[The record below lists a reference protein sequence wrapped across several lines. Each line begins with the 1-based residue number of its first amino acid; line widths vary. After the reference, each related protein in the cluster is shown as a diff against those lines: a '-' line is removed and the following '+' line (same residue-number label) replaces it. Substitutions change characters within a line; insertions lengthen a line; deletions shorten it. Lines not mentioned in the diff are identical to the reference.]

1 MPNRANRRA
10 ERLIDPIDGGSKLRD
25 FDGNL
30 LAVSRTALPHAQ
42 RQTTLN
48 SHRLEVRHLKRNSE
62 LYEDELWER
71 ERAMWVDLHD
81 EPEPEAPAPSL
92 LADHFLALDR
102 AERPSAFAALRASLT
117 SLCVDSG
124 ELVDASTG
132 LVLAETAAA
141 AWLDAARV
149 GHEALAT
156 FCVDALDV
164 GGVSERELEVA
175 LRLTDVLDT
184 AGGAAAAA
192 AAASAAPEAEPPALV
207 APAARS
213 VGVV

>member
-30 LAVSRTALPHAQ
+30 LAVCRTAIPHAQ
-42 RQTTLN
+42 RQATLN
-48 SHRLEVRHLKRNSE
+48 SHRLEIRHLKRNSD

-71 ERAMWVDLHD
+71 ERAMWVDDLHD

-92 LADHFLALDR
+92 LAEHFLALDR

-117 SLCVDSG
+117 SLCIDSG

-132 LVLAETAAA
+132 LILADVTAAA

-175 LRLTDVLDT
+175 FRLTDVLDT
-184 AGGAAAAA
+184 AVGA
-192 AAASAAPEAEPPALV
+192 AAASAAPEPPALV

>member
-48 SHRLEVRHLKRNSE
+48 SHRLEIRHLKRNSE

-81 EPEPEAPAPSL
+81 EPEPEVPAPSL
-92 LADHFLALDR
+92 LAEHFLALDR

-117 SLCVDSG
+117 TLCIDSG
-124 ELVDASTG
+124 ELVDSTTG
-132 LVLAETAAA
+132 LLLADSTAAA

-175 LRLTDVLDT
+175 LRLIDVLDT
-184 AGGAAAAA
+184 ADGAAAAA
-192 AAASAAPEAEPPALV
+192 AAASAAPEPAALV

-213 VGVV
+213 VGVA

>member
-10 ERLIDPIDGGSKLRD
+10 ERLIDAIDGGSKLRD

-30 LAVSRTALPHAQ
+30 LSVSRTAIPHAQ

-48 SHRLEVRHLKRNSE
+48 SHRLEVRHLNRNSD
-62 LYEDELWER
+62 LYEDALWER

-117 SLCVDSG
+117 TLCVDSG
-124 ELVDASTG
+124 ELVDSSSG
-132 LVLAETAAA
+132 LVLADSTAAA

-184 AGGAAAAA
+184 ADGA
-192 AAASAAPEAEPPALV
+192 AAASAAPEPPALV

-213 VGVV
+213 VGVA

>member
-30 LAVSRTALPHAQ
+30 LSVSRTAIPHAQ

-48 SHRLEVRHLKRNSE
+48 SHRLEVRHLNRNSD

-71 ERAMWVDLHD
+71 ERAMWVDD
-81 EPEPEAPAPSL
+81 DPEPEVPAPSV
-92 LADHFLALDR
+92 LAEHFLALDR

-117 SLCVDSG
+117 TLCVDSG
-124 ELVDASTG
+124 ELVDSSSG
-132 LVLAETAAA
+132 LVLADSTAAA

-184 AGGAAAAA
+184 ADGA
-192 AAASAAPEAEPPALV
+192 AAASAAPEPPALV

-213 VGVV
+213 VGVA

>member
-30 LAVSRTALPHAQ
+30 LAVCRTAIPHAQ
-42 RQTTLN
+42 RQATLN
-48 SHRLEVRHLKRNSE
+48 SHRLEIRHLKRNSD

-71 ERAMWVDLHD
+71 ERAMWVDD
-81 EPEPEAPAPSL
+81 DPEPEVPAPSL
-92 LADHFLALDR
+92 LAEHFLALDR

-117 SLCVDSG
+117 TLCVDSG
-124 ELVDASTG
+124 ELVDSSSG
-132 LVLAETAAA
+132 LVLADSTAAA

-156 FCVDALDV
+156 FCVDALDA

-184 AGGAAAAA
+184 ADGAAAAA
-192 AAASAAPEAEPPALV
+192 AAAAAAPEPAALV

>member
-30 LAVSRTALPHAQ
+30 LSVSRTAIPHAQ

-48 SHRLEVRHLKRNSE
+48 SHRLEVRHLNRNSD

-71 ERAMWVDLHD
+71 ERAMWVDDLHD

-92 LADHFLALDR
+92 LAEHFLALDR

-117 SLCVDSG
+117 TLCVDSG
-124 ELVDASTG
+124 ELVDSSSG
-132 LVLAETAAA
+132 LVLADSTAAA

-184 AGGAAAAA
+184 ADGA
-192 AAASAAPEAEPPALV
+192 AAASAAPEPPALV

-213 VGVV
+213 VGVA

>member
-1 MPNRANRRA
+1 
-10 ERLIDPIDGGSKLRD
+10 
-25 FDGNL
+25 
-30 LAVSRTALPHAQ
+30 
-42 RQTTLN
+42 
-48 SHRLEVRHLKRNSE
+48 
-62 LYEDELWER
+62 
-71 ERAMWVDLHD
+71 MWVDDLHD
-81 EPEPEAPAPSL
+81 EPEPEVPAPSL

-124 ELVDASTG
+124 ELVDSTTG
-132 LVLAETAAA
+132 LLLADSTAAA

-184 AGGAAAAA
+184 ADGGGGGGGVGGAGARGARRAGGTQRRRRLSEDTRYSIRP
-192 AAASAAPEAEPPALV
+192 SAA
-207 APAARS
+207 
-213 VGVV
+213 

>member
-10 ERLIDPIDGGSKLRD
+10 ERLIDEIDGGSKLRD

-30 LAVSRTALPHAQ
+30 LAVSRTAIPHAQ

-71 ERAMWVDLHD
+71 ERAMWVDD
-81 EPEPEAPAPSL
+81 EPEPEVPAPSL
-92 LADHFLALDR
+92 LAEHFLALDR

-117 SLCVDSG
+117 SLCIDSG
-124 ELVDASTG
+124 ELVDSSSG
-132 LVLAETAAA
+132 LVLADATSAA

-184 AGGAAAAA
+184 ADGAAAAA
-192 AAASAAPEAEPPALV
+192 TAASAAPEPPALV
-207 APAARS
+207 EPAARS

>member
-1 MPNRANRRA
+1 MC
-10 ERLIDPIDGGSKLRD
+10 IRD
-25 FDGNL
+25 
-30 LAVSRTALPHAQ
+30 SAQ
-42 RQTTLN
+42 RQATLN
-48 SHRLEVRHLKRNSE
+48 SHRLETRHLKRNSE

-81 EPEPEAPAPSL
+81 EPEPEVPAPSL
-92 LADHFLALDR
+92 LAEHFLALDR

-117 SLCVDSG
+117 SLCIDSG

-132 LVLAETAAA
+132 LILADVTAAA

-175 LRLTDVLDT
+175 LRLMDVLDT
-184 AGGAAAAA
+184 ADGAAAA
-192 AAASAAPEAEPPALV
+192 AAASAAPEPVALV